1 MKLFIAPVPLL
12 LLLLALTEARPRR
25 SFFVPDL
32 ATNGCGYASCPAY
45 NASAKVTFEF
55 IYIYMSICGRVRFC
69 A

>member
-1 MKLFIAPVPLL
+1 MKLLIAPVPLL

-45 NASAKVTFEF
+45 NASAKVTFKLYF
-55 IYIYMSICGRVRFC
+55 MYIGVYEVVHVCI
-69 A
+69 